1 MAKAKKI
8 KVEKPSN
15 YNPDSIYKF
24 PMTLD
29 EKRKYNKLSMN
40 PKTADTLFTLPKGVA
55 AQKLSDTKIKQMQD
69 RRITDR
75 KRTLARA
82 TSIIRRDVG
91 VKTVGPVAAKPKPK
105 PKPKP
110 KTTFGN

>member
-40 PKTADTLFTLPKGVA
+40 PKMADTLFSLPKGTA
-55 AQKLSDTKIKQMQD
+55 KLSKTEKSQIQD
-69 RRITDR
+69 RRIIDR
-75 KRTLARA
+75 QRTLSRA
-82 TSIIRRDVG
+82 AQIIRRDTG